1 MTAAARGSKLGPVI
15 TISLANAIFVICLLV
30 GGGLLLIT
38 VVVGDIVG
46 GLLDFMHLGLD
57 IAGVSLMPLLLGFV
71 SMFGVGGLFGTQVFQ
86 LDPGRASLLGGGTGI
101 VGAGLV
107 FVMFNLLQ
115 RAEAPQA
122 FSLTDLVGET
132 GHVAVTIPAG
142 RYGSVF
148 LTYAGQSHNLTATAD
163 HDIPA
168 GSTVNVIGV
177 AGSNLIVVPA
187 AATGTTGGS
196 VHA

>member
-1 MTAAARGSKLGPVI
+1 MI

-38 VVVGDIVG
+38 VVIGDIVG
-46 GLLDFMHLGLD
+46 GMLDFFHLGLD

-71 SMFGVGGLFGTQVFQ
+71 SMFGVGGLFGTEVFQ
-86 LDPGRASLLGGGTGI
+86 LDSGRASLLGGGTGI
-101 VGAGLV
+101 IGAGLV
-107 FVMFNLLQ
+107 FVMFNVLQ

-122 FSLTDLVGET
+122 FSLTDLVGQT
-132 GHVAVTIPAG
+132 AHVAVTIPAG
-142 RYGSVF
+142 HYGSVL

-168 GSTVNVIGV
+168 GSTVNVVGV

-187 AATGTTGGS
+187 TATGTTGGS